1 MAKRIRTAL
10 FANNQPGGMFSIE
23 DMSLTTGNR
32 FFVDSG
38 SATAADSV
46 GSGRGP
52 DTPFATLAYALSSD
66 VLTASN
72 GDIVY
77 VMPGHEETL
86 SGEADIAV
94 DIDGVHIQGIG
105 WEGSKPLLNIDT
117 EHTEA
122 APILISADGCV
133 LDNFKLLGIN
143 AGGSKVAIE
152 ITGDNTRIANCD
164 FRETSTD
171 TELGI
176 GEHYG
181 IITLLDTGGAIDE
194 VIIEYCT
201 FYGLAG
207 HDESFLS
214 VTNSSNGATN
224 VTMRYCDIIGTFAD
238 GCIQGDQGTNV
249 NTKWYIHNCRLGSST
264 DVITMDTSAVWYL
277 SDLIVFGIAGA
288 NQPIVGYTAS
298 FMNNIQS
305 CEPGAYSA
313 NTLTGSVS
321 DFGS

>member
-1 MAKRIRTAL
+1 MARTAL
-10 FANNQPGGMFSIE
+10 FSRNQSGGMFSIE
-23 DMSLTTGNR
+23 DNSLTTGNR

-66 VLTASN
+66 VCTADN

-86 SGEADIAV
+86 ATVGLAV
-94 DIDGVHIQGIG
+94 DIAGVKIQGLG
-105 WEGSKPLLNIDT
+105 WEGNKPLLNINS

-133 LDNFKLLGIN
+133 LDNFKLMGYN
-143 AGGSKVAIE
+143 AGGSKDAIE
-152 ITGDNTRIANCD
+152 ITGDNTRIAHCD
-164 FRETSTD
+164 FRETTTD
-171 TELGI
+171 KELGI
-176 GEHYG
+176 GAGYG
-181 IITLLDTGGAIDE
+181 IITLLDSSAAIDE

-207 HDESFLS
+207 NDESFLS
-214 VTNSSNGATN
+214 VTDGSNGATN
-224 VTMRYCDIIGTFAD
+224 VTVRYCDIIGTFAD
-238 GCIQGDQGTNV
+238 DCIQGDAGSDV
-249 NTKWYIHNCRLGSST
+249 NTQWYIHNCRLGSSSAA
-264 DVITMDTSAVWYL
+264 VITIDTGAVWYM

-288 NQPIVGYTAS
+288 NQPIVGYNAS

-321 DFGS
+321 NFGS